1 MISTSFFKTIK
12 RIYSFLPSQLRRA
25 TIGVTFLSAI
35 VALVELAIALVV
47 SLLGVVLTTPDA
59 VFSLKPV
66 VYLQNIFPQIQPYLD
81 NQRTLLVCLLGGII
95 FSFLIKLC
103 ISEFLYWKQ
112 GQLAERTCAAV
123 GHVLF
128 KGFLHNP
135 YLWHV
140 SQETSVLHTHLGWRG
155 YVSIFMMQ
163 ALVFVTYFSVGTI
176 LLASILVVSPLIGLF
191 VISVTGVSAYLIFK
205 SIRRKVH
212 TINESIG
219 DINLDLSR
227 TTLSALSGIREVL
240 IYRQQK
246 SFLTAYDA
254 MSANLCI
261 LKPQQEMLLP
271 LPPMLLEIVGMV
283 MLLLTVLYM
292 NIMEVSLTYM
302 IATLT
307 LMAAVVW
314 RLLPTM
320 NRFIGGLLQAQA
332 ALPYIQHL
340 FTRLDEIE
348 SLGDGPAITPAPC
361 HLETSL
367 TFSEVSFRY
376 PKNTDGGENVLK
388 SLSFVIPKGKKV
400 GIIGSSG
407 AGKSTVVGLV
417 TGLFPPTQGT
427 ILLNDEVLSPS
438 LRAGWM
444 DRIGYVPQSTF
455 LMNASIAENIAFSQW
470 GEEFDREAVLSCCKM
485 AAMDFI
491 ESLPA
496 GIDTVVGERGVRL
509 SGGQIQRISIA
520 RALYKKPDMLV
531 FDEATSSLD
540 GASEAEIMHT
550 IEALDD
556 SMTIVMVAH
565 RLSTVTDCDHIYWLL
580 NGEIFMQ
587 GSPDEVI
594 PKYSD
599 FLENRQQQ
607 GKT

>member
-1 MISTSFFKTIK
+1 MNSTSFIATIK
-12 RIYSFLPSQLRRA
+12 RIYSFLPTPLRR
-25 TIGVTFLSAI
+25 TVIGVVFLSSL
-35 VALVELAIALVV
+35 VAVFELVIALVV
-47 SLLGVVLTTPDA
+47 SLLGVALTTPEA
-59 VFSLKPV
+59 VYSLKPV
-66 VYLQNIFPQIQPYLD
+66 AILQNAFPQMQPYLS
-81 NQRTLLVCLLGGII
+81 NQRMLLVCLLGGII

-112 GQLAERTCAAV
+112 GQLAEKTCAEV
-123 GHVLF
+123 GHLLF

-155 YVSIFMMQ
+155 YISIFMMQ
-163 ALVFVTYFSVGTI
+163 VLVFVTYFFVGII
-176 LLASILVVSPLIGLF
+176 LLTSILIASPLVGLF
-191 VISVTGVSAYLIFK
+191 VIGVTGGSAYLIFK

-219 DINLDLSR
+219 DINLDISR

-246 SFLTAYDA
+246 GFLATYDA
-254 MSANLCI
+254 MNARLCV

-283 MLLLTVLYM
+283 MLLFAVLYM
-292 NIMEVSLTYM
+292 NIMAASLAYM

-332 ALPYIQHL
+332 ALPYVRHI
-340 FTRLDEIE
+340 FARLDEIK
-348 SLGDGPAITPAPC
+348 SLGDDPAIIPAPC
-361 HLETSL
+361 RLES
-367 TFSEVSFRY
+367 
-376 PKNTDGGENVLK
+376 
-388 SLSFVIPKGKKV
+388 SLSFENVSFQYPQNTGGGKNVLNGLSFTIPRGKKI

-407 AGKSTVVGLV
+407 AGKSTVVGLI
-417 TGLFPPTQGT
+417 TGLLPPTRGK
-427 ILLNDEVLSPS
+427 ILLNGVELSPS

-444 DRIGYVPQSTF
+444 ERIGYVPQSTF
-455 LMNASIAENIAFSQW
+455 LINATIAENVAFSQW
-470 GEEFDREAVLSCCKM
+470 GEIFDRNLVLFCCKM

-491 ESLPA
+491 ESLPN

-540 GASEAEIMHT
+540 GASETEIMRT

-556 SMTIVMVAH
+556 SMTIVMIAH
-565 RLSTVTDCDHIYWLL
+565 RLSTVTNCDHIYWLL
-580 NGEIFMQ
+580 NGNIHMQ

-594 PKYSD
+594 PKYSV
-599 FLENRQQQ
+599 FLEESH
-607 GKT
+607 